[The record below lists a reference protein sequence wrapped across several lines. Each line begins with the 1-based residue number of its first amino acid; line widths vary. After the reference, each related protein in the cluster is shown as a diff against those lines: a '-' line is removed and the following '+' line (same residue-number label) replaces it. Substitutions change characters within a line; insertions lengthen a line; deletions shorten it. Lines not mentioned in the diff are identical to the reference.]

1 MLKRL
6 VIGLIALL
14 FVPALLASCGS
25 DDDGPAGPTLT
36 GAWARSSPMVVDAGA
51 AYFEVTSDEGDEI
64 VGVAI
69 DSSIAGTAELHETVM
84 VDMDDDMDAEGEG
97 DMDAEGEG
105 DMEAEG
111 EGDMDADGE
120 GDMDADG
127 EGEGDMDMDAE
138 GDGEMDMGGAMTMQE
153 VASIPVA
160 AGETVAFQ
168 PGGLHVMMLGLVEPL
183 EVGDEFDITLTFANA
198 GDVVVTVEVREE
210 AP

>member
-105 DMEAEG
+105 DMDAEG
-111 EGDMDADGE
+111 EGDMDAE
-120 GDMDADG
+120 G
-127 EGEGDMDMDAE
+127 EGEGD
-138 GDGEMDMGGAMTMQE
+138 MDMGGAMTMQE

>member
-97 DMDAEGEG
+97 DMD
-105 DMEAEG
+105 
-111 EGDMDADGE
+111 
-120 GDMDADG
+120 
-127 EGEGDMDMDAE
+127 MDAE